1 MYNIYVKY
9 KKLIA
14 ETDNTNEPKNKKLK
28 VKHSSTVKNLLI
40 YHLFLQDQ
48 NLKHLELNAR
58 SSSNFNDHHLFFVVR
73 DGLQKCPYQ
82 SECKHSPDLTIYLT

>member
-28 VKHSSTVKNLLI
+28 
-40 YHLFLQDQ
+40 DQ